1 MYATDPALWRGLNH
15 LVLAEDWH
23 VLPNRA
29 EQAHHRRHL
38 AAGLLLEL
46 LEQQTFQTGFSLLF
60 VEKRSLPG
68 QGDVFQLTNLIT
80 LRQVFRRRL
89 LCGGT

>member
-15 LVLAEDWH
+15 LVLPEDWH

-29 EQAHHRRHL
+29 EQAHHRRHR
-38 AAGLLLEL
+38 AAALLLLE
-46 LEQQTFQTGFSLLF
+46 LEQQTFQMGFALLF
-60 VEKRSLPG
+60 LEKRSLPG

-80 LRQVFRRRL
+80 LQQVFRRRL
-89 LCGGT
+89 LCGRT